1 MSSIIIPDYINL
13 DIEAFENFL
22 LADNPFA
29 KGLRIFETCV
39 SVDNNLCENLVLS
52 LEFPIRIDERYK
64 LFQFNFLLQILT
76 Y

>member
-1 MSSIIIPDYINL
+1 MSSIIISDCINL
-13 DIEAFENFL
+13 DIEVFENFV
-22 LADNPFA
+22 LADEPFA

-52 LEFPIRIDERYK
+52 LEFPIRFEERYK
-64 LFQFNFLLQILT
+64 LLQFNFLLQILT